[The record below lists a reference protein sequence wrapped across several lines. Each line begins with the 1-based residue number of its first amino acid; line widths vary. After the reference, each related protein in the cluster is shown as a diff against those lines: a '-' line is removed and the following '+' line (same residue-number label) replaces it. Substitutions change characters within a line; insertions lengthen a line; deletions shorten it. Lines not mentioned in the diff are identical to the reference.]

1 MVSFTV
7 RMEFREEDRQ
17 RVREYLQKLA
27 AASRQEPGCVTYVPH
42 FVEEG
47 PPTML
52 IYEQYSDEAAV
63 DHHRSSSHFAQYATD
78 GLYKVMTS
86 RKLERLEALA

>member
-52 IYEQYSDEAAV
+52 IYEQYADQAAV
-63 DHHRSSSHFAQYATD
+63 DHHRSSPHFAQYATE

-86 RKLERLEALA
+86 RKLERLEAVA